1 MHITAMLV
9 LLHGPKEQRFS
20 FACLFPSFPDVLLLL
35 LVLDQMLAFVFSYQ
49 YAPVEQFS
57 KAIRSSRAV
66 DSWPPEHP
74 HHIANPALRL
84 RSEEHT
90 SVQSLRHLVC
100 R

>member
-1 MHITAMLV
+1 
-9 LLHGPKEQRFS
+9 
-20 FACLFPSFPDVLLLL
+20 
-35 LVLDQMLAFVFSYQ
+35 VLDQMLAFVFSYQ

-84 RSEEHT
+84 AW
-90 SVQSLRHLVC
+90 V
-100 R
+100 